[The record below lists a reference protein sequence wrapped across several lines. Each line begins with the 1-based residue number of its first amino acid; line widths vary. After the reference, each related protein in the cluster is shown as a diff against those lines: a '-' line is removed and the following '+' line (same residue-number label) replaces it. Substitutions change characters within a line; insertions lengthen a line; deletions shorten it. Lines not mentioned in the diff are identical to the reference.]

1 MITTMNNEESQS
13 QNSPTFTRFLEF
25 ELFTEYSDF
34 TDLIPESSGTGGELK
49 LSSQQPPLSEAKYL
63 IISNDMVTQA
73 RVENIL
79 MVLLQIMLILIL

>member
-13 QNSPTFTRFLEF
+13 QNSPTITQFLES

-34 TDLIPESSGTGGELK
+34 TDLIPKSAGTGGEVE
-49 LSSQQPPLSEAKYL
+49 LSSQRPPLSEAKYL
-63 IISNDMVTQA
+63 IVSNDIVTQA